1 MSDYETSEK
10 KKVQSFN
17 TALFLGCC
25 IMALSILISAIVIAN
40 NLPNS
45 LHGNLHGN
53 LTGTFI
59 DGGGSFREFMSE
71 WEAARFLG
79 LWHEDLESIIESGE
93 LSGTYTIFQVERNI
107 MVGYSREWSTA
118 DDVFGVA
125 GAVSPVVEPPPLVW
139 ETVIVDHRVFSRERL
154 TEWLLERMN
163 GQ

>member
-10 KKVQSFN
+10 KKAQSFN

-25 IMALSILISAIVIAN
+25 IMALSILISSIVIAN

-59 DGGGSFREFMSE
+59 DGGDSFREFMSE

-107 MVGYSREWSTA
+107 MVAYSGEWIT
-118 DDVFGVA
+118 DHRVA
-125 GAVSPVVEPPPLVW
+125 HAVVEPRPLVW